1 MCYKT
6 VPSRARGIEKTEGYV
21 TESSNGTKFTGTWK
35 KKRNIIKEW
44 EYFKSDET
52 YGKIPG
58 CSGN

>member
-1 MCYKT
+1 M
-6 VPSRARGIEKTEGYV
+6 E
-21 TESSNGTKFTGTWK
+21 

-58 CSGN
+58 CSGNKYLAKRYRA